1 VLGAGYGIFSG
12 EKVQWA
18 TLLFTPK
25 LARWVAVERWH
36 PNQKGKFNKD
46 GSYELK
52 IPYSN
57 DSELVMDILNCGAG
71 VKVLH
76 PKELMLQVISEI
88 DAMKLAYA

>member
-1 VLGAGYGIFSG
+1 LQNSLLGLNRIFKLTHS
-12 EKVQWA
+12 
-18 TLLFTPK
+18 PK
-25 LARWVAVERWH
+25 LARWVSVERWH

-52 IPYSN
+52 IPYSK
-57 DSELVMDILNCGAG
+57 DSELVMDILSCGAG

-76 PKELMLQVISEI
+76 PEELRLQVISEI